1 MSIALADDRTV
12 VAKLLEHI
20 DRKTT
25 DLSEEVWRERV
36 EHYLSADRF
45 EAELKVMRRTP
56 TPFCPSALLPFCR
69 PARRRVVRCS
79 QRRSDAYSC
88 RTRQ

>member
-56 TPFCPSALLPFCR
+56 TPFCPSALLPPCQT
-69 PARRRVVRCS
+69 PG
-79 QRRSDAYSC
+79 
-88 RTRQ
+88 RTLLATPL